1 MNSIIAYLIIVFIL
15 VAALLPAVVIILE
28 NAEIKK
34 LAAKIEELKSLM
46 PNVTNDYV
54 INLLEAI
61 DKRQIEAGE
70 KSLETR
76 TMIDELG
83 CEVDLL
89 NQKLKDAKVILHV
102 KGVKGAQKEEK

>member
-1 MNSIIAYLIIVFIL
+1 MNSIAYLIVAFIL
-15 VAALLPAVVIILE
+15 VAAVLPAIVIILE

-34 LAAKIEELKSLM
+34 LAAKIEELKALM
-46 PNVTNDYV
+46 PTVTSDYV

-61 DKRQIEAGE
+61 DKRQIEAAE
-70 KSLETR
+70 VNLETR

-83 CEVDLL
+83 CEVDTL